1 MTGLNTKN
9 NYSCTMKYV
18 AWKCNGQVAQDK
30 LWRKMSLLTCQTMN
44 LLKVH
49 RTLSAPEDVKS
60 AKFLQIKT
68 RLNWHAGSMMTTA
81 MSCTWTV
88 TLITDV
94 DVSQSP
100 AVDWVQPTTCLNP
113 PEPCRLWPVNSRQ
126 LNIIS
131 THKVCCLQRWNLIT
145 IHSRHPCNHLT
156 RLSLSNNVMALF
168 RPVCL
173 SNLWQSNQ

>member
-131 THKVCCLQRWNLIT
+131 TSQSLLPATMKSHHNTQSPSMQPSHKVIVIKQCYGIV
-145 IHSRHPCNHLT
+145 SSS
-156 RLSLSNNVMALF
+156 LSL
-168 RPVCL
+168 
-173 SNLWQSNQ
+173 